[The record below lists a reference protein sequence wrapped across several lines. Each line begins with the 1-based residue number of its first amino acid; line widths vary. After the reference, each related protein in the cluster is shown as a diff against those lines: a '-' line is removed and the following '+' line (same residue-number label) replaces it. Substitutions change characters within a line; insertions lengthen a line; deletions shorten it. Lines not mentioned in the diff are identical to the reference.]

1 MRYLSG
7 VSFNSVVREQSAGYF
22 YSFASFARDLWRACA
37 TAAYACMSLCLHAR
51 RSAGCLISH
60 LHAYQCVLWVLL
72 FILLRVHASMCDT
85 HIRACIY
92 VCVSHKKS
100 CILIRSQRPFRG
112 SNPPGCDF
120 PPLVLRGWGDWDCLG
135 QLSLLHWGNNA
146 TVYPLSF
153 PLLPSSSPPLF
164 LTFLDILMT
173 GWVRTSWSCCRSK
186 SFTIWH
192 PVMLG
197 VCDGQIAWCCCTSI
211 QEISVLLLSIN
222 VIKKNIS
229 SSFAV

>member
-1 MRYLSG
+1 MACVCDRSICMHVFVPSRTAFSGLSDITSTCLP
-7 VSFNSVVREQSAGYF
+7 VCALSAF
-22 YSFASFARDLWRACA
+22 
-37 TAAYACMSLCLHAR
+37 
-51 RSAGCLISH
+51 
-60 LHAYQCVLWVLL
+60 
-72 FILLRVHASMCDT
+72 VHTLACDT

>member
-1 MRYLSG
+1 MHACLCAFPHG
-7 VSFNSVVREQSAGYF
+7 VQRAVWYHIYMLNSVCSECFCS
-22 YSFASFARDLWRACA
+22 YSCVYMRAC
-37 TAAYACMSLCLHAR
+37 
-51 RSAGCLISH
+51 
-60 LHAYQCVLWVLL
+60 V
-72 FILLRVHASMCDT
+72 T
-85 HIRACIY
+85 HISEHVFMSVFRT
-92 VCVSHKKS
+92 KKS

-146 TVYPLSF
+146 TVYPLSS

-222 VIKKNIS
+222 VIKKKYFQFFCCIKLIFYGNS
-229 SSFAV
+229 SIKSSIQCII